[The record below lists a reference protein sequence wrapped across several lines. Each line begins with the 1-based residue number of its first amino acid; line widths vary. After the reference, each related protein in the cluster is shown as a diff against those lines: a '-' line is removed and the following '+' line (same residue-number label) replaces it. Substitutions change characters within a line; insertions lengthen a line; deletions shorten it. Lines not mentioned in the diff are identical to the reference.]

1 MKHSMPGL
9 PYAMEA
15 LAPYMSQET
24 MEYHYGKHLQTY
36 VDNLNKLVAGTPFE
50 RMTLDDIVCR
60 ADGAIFNNAAQVWNH
75 TFFFDTLTP
84 RQTGMPD
91 KLVRKLTE
99 DFGSPEAFRQEFTQK
114 AVSWFG
120 SGWVWLAE
128 DADKMLHVVT
138 EPNAGNPLV
147 GGLKPV
153 LTIDVW
159 EHAYY
164 IDYRNRRPD
173 HISALWQII
182 DWDVIASRMK

>member
-60 ADGAIFNNAAQVWNH
+60 ADGAIFNNAAQTWNH

-84 RQTGMPD
+84 RQTDMPD

-99 DFGSPEAFRQEFTQK
+99 NFGSPEAFRQEFTQK

-128 DADKMLHVVT
+128 DADKMLHVVA
-138 EPNAGNPLV
+138 EPNAGNPITLIIV
-147 GGLKPV
+147 TGGPPLSRLSGIWWIGRRWLHGFLKSDK
-153 LTIDVW
+153 L
-159 EHAYY
+159 
-164 IDYRNRRPD
+164 
-173 HISALWQII
+173 L
-182 DWDVIASRMK
+182 SRLY